1 MDGFSFVTL
10 VTGLSTPNTGK
21 EEDDG
26 DDDDYDK
33 PVLSWV
39 KLPSAKLHRTLGLE
53 LNYYGCKSCI
63 IKKIVLH

>member
-10 VTGLSTPNTGK
+10 VTGVSTPNTGK
-21 EEDDG
+21 E

-33 PVLSWV
+33 SVLSWV

-53 LNYYGCKSCI
+53 LNYYGFKPCMT
-63 IKKIVLH
+63 KKIVLH